1 MSIQQLRQRMKKQRK
16 QLSVLQQQHLSEKM
30 VMLLSSSPF
39 YREARNI
46 ALYLPING
54 EADPCQLFHQNSDID
69 KKFYLPVL
77 SSCTEQPLDFIQWHS
92 ETQFKTNRYGISEP
106 TYQAEESI
114 LATQLDLVIMPLL
127 AFDPKGNRLGMG
139 GGYYDRSF
147 SFKRQAQYRYSPLLV
162 AYAYGFQMQTQ
173 LATQAWDIPVDAY
186 VTENQFHSL

>member
-16 QLSVLQQQHLSEKM
+16 QLSVSQQQHLSEKM
-30 VMLLSSSPF
+30 VMLLSSSSF
-39 YREARNI
+39 YQAARNI

-54 EADPCQLFHQNSDID
+54 EADPCQLFHHNRDIS

-77 SSCTEQPLDFIQWHS
+77 SSCAEQPLDFIQWH
-92 ETQFKTNRYGISEP
+92 EKTQFKTNIYGISEP
-106 TYQAEESI
+106 IYQAEESI
-114 LATQLDLVIMPLL
+114 LVTQLDLVIMPLL

-147 SFKRQAQYRYSPLLV
+147 SFKRQTQHRHSPLLV

-173 LATQAWDIPVDAY
+173 LVTQAWDIPVDAY
-186 VTENQFHSL
+186 VTENQFHSM

>member
-16 QLSVLQQQHLSEKM
+16 QLSVSQQQHLSEKM
-30 VMLLSSSPF
+30 VMHLSSSPV
-39 YREARNI
+39 YQEARNI
-46 ALYLPING
+46 ALYLPVNG
-54 EADPCQLFHQNSDID
+54 EADPCQLFHRNRDIS

-77 SSCTEQPLDFIQWHS
+77 SDCAELPLDFVQWHA
-92 ETQFKTNRYGISEP
+92 ETQFKTNIYAISEP
-106 TYQAEESI
+106 IYQAEESI

-147 SFKRQAQYRYSPLLV
+147 AFKRQAQYRYSPLLV

-173 LATQAWDIPVDAY
+173 LTTQAWDVPVDAY